1 MLRRSNPPAP
11 LGPTAAHL
19 PASTFM
25 LYTLT
30 FRVFLLAVATSVTI
44 MAPYAF
50 KKIWKPQ
57 TRTRGPVLRAP
68 GMSSLF
74 YASCRTPL
82 PAVHMIFTD
91 RGAKSAGQGE
101 GGSHR
106 IQKGQDI
113 GYTPVRIA
121 NRRNVY
127 P

>member
-19 PASTFM
+19 PASIFM
-25 LYTLT
+25 LYALT

-50 KKIWKPQ
+50 KKIWQPQ

-74 YASCRTPL
+74 YDSCCTQMP
-82 PAVHMIFTD
+82 PAPMIFAE
-91 RGAKSAGQGE
+91 RGPKSAGQGE
-101 GGSHR
+101 GGPHR